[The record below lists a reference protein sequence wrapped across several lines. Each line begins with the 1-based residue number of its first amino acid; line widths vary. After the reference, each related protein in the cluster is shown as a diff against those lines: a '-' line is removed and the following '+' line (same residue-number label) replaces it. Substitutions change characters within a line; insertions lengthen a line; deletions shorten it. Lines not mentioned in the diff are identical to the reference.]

1 MQELCLSIHVSLSLV
16 FLSRIGSDEG
26 LVIREHSGL
35 TLEEVREEVLL
46 LRGSKSVGGGV
57 CVVGSGDEIGL
68 VLAEEFGSEDV
79 VEENVESW
87 YAFGRKVRVFYDLGF
102 ESEEMWELMGRNR
115 SLFMECSEEALV
127 NKTDYF
133 CRFGIG
139 KEEAALLILRNPDVM
154 SFDLEKPVIS
164 IKGLL
169 ANRKKVRSSLGKLAY
184 SKVELEDDGSVSEVD
199 KDISLLKHGE
209 HFTDAVGS
217 PFSISAE
224 VLTKDYDP

>member
-1 MQELCLSIHVSLSLV
+1 MQELCLSIHVSLSLL
-16 FLSRIGSDEG
+16 FLFPIGSDEG

-57 CVVGSGDEIGL
+57 CVVWSGDEIGL

-164 IKGLL
+164 IKG
-169 ANRKKVRSSLGKLAY
+169 
-184 SKVELEDDGSVSEVD
+184 
-199 KDISLLKHGE
+199 
-209 HFTDAVGS
+209 
-217 PFSISAE
+217 
-224 VLTKDYDP
+224 VLD

>member
-16 FLSRIGSDEG
+16 FLSPIGSDEG

-57 CVVGSGDEIGL
+57 CVVWSGDEIGL

-139 KEEAALLILRNPDVM
+139 KEEAALLILRNPDNIAAGKQEEGTLITRQTRI
-154 SFDLEKPVIS
+154 LE
-164 IKGLL
+164 
-169 ANRKKVRSSLGKLAY
+169 
-184 SKVELEDDGSVSEVD
+184 
-199 KDISLLKHGE
+199 GE

>member
-57 CVVGSGDEIGL
+57 CVSGDEIGL
-68 VLAEEFGSEDV
+68 VLGRLNAEEFGSEDV

-164 IKGLL
+164 IKG
-169 ANRKKVRSSLGKLAY
+169 
-184 SKVELEDDGSVSEVD
+184 
-199 KDISLLKHGE
+199 
-209 HFTDAVGS
+209 
-217 PFSISAE
+217 
-224 VLTKDYDP
+224 VLD